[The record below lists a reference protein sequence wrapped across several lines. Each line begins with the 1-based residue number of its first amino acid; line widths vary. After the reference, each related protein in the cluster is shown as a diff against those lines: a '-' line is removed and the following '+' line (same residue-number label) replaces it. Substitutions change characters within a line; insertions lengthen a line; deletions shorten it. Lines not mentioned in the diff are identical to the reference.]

1 MQMTELAHK
10 DVKSSTINIL
20 FVFKTIKE
28 NKHDERHGRYIK
40 AQIVFLEIKNTI
52 Y

>member
-1 MQMTELAHK
+1 MEMTELAHK
-10 DVKSSTINIL
+10 DVKSSTISIL
-20 FVFKTIKE
+20 FVFKKIKE

-40 AQIVFLEIKNTI
+40 AQINFLEMKNII